1 MGMAALFA
9 ACSEDDPVT
18 STPAPEVPTS
28 LTLEQTTLSV
38 PAEGGHFT
46 VAYTLEGAVKGAE
59 LKVMLQDDSWIKN
72 LDSSVE
78 GLISFDVKA
87 SYEAEPRSC
96 RIELIYPGLY
106 PNPELTVNQAVGLES
121 SFHFNIKNVMSNT
134 ILMDVLPKAKDQPYI
149 FLLGKKK
156 YMEEENLL
164 EDDAA
169 QVASDLEV
177 ISDFASA
184 FGGSLQE
191 VVGAFMYEGDQLD
204 YAWNGV
210 DRNTEYVA
218 YAYGFDVATLQPT
231 TEICRVEITTLN
243 VQDYVVNFDLQ
254 VEVDGPNV
262 SFDITPLGYDGY
274 YFFDVFTAADC
285 PPGTDEATVRSY
297 CEASWERYKGIYSP
311 FFETAEEGLHFIFNE
326 LAYKGYFHFET
337 ELGANTEYVLC
348 AFAMN
353 NEALINSTPVLLY
366 FETGDPSTSENTFT
380 VTITDIG
387 DREAAITVE
396 PSNDDPYVVAIATKD
411 YFARLSD
418 KEIMD
423 EICSWDYTT
432 SEGVFSSMADNLSPA
447 TEYEILVFGVSGG
460 IPSTNLTRKSFT
472 TLEATISQ
480 AHFKLTYDTFYD
492 LEEVAALNSN
502 WESYLNFD
510 LLLKMDVECDE
521 TVVNVYYH
529 ILETQVFDYYSPSE
543 LISDLLEMGPADPEE
558 LFLLNYNR
566 SFTIYGFA
574 EDRDGNFTEF
584 WSSPEAIFHKED
596 RSPAEEL
603 FTSQSGTAQALK
615 NSRTKRAPALHTLAS
630 APKPLRTPRA
640 DHSLI
645 APHAFDKACGTEKDE
660 AVGTL
665 LVRQAL

>member
-1 MGMAALFA
+1 MKRYSIFSLLLMGVAALFA

-106 PNPELTVNQAVGLES
+106 PNPELTVNQATGLEP
-121 SFHFNIKNVMSNT
+121 SFRFNLKSVMSNT

-149 FLLGKKK
+149 FLLSKKK

-184 FGGSLQE
+184 FGGSVQD
-191 VVGAFMYEGDQLD
+191 VIGAFMYEGDQLD

-210 DRNTEYVA
+210 ERNTEYVA

-243 VQDYVVNFDLQ
+243 VQDYVVNFDLE
-254 VEVDGPNV
+254 VEVNGPNV
-262 SFDITPLGYDGY
+262 AFNITPQAYDGY
-274 YFFDVFTAADC
+274 YFFGVFVAADC
-285 PPGTDEATVRSY
+285 PPGTDEDKVRSY
-297 CEASWERYKGIYSP
+297 CEAAWEEQKALYSP
-311 FFETAEEGLHFIFNE
+311 FFDSTEEGLHFIFNE
-326 LAYKGYFHFET
+326 LAYSGPYRFET
-337 ELGANTEYVLC
+337 ELSANTEYVLW

-353 NEALINSTPVLLY
+353 GEALMNSTPVLQY
-366 FETGDPSTSENTFT
+366 FQTGAPHASQNSFEVEISDIKARKAT
-380 VTITDIG
+380 VTV
-387 DREAAITVE
+387 R
-396 PSNDDPYVVAIATKD
+396 PSNSDPYVAAIVAANR
-411 YFARLSD
+411 FEGMSD
-418 KEIMD
+418 QEIMA
-423 EICSWDYTT
+423 EICTWNYSVAEGEFSTT
-432 SEGVFSSMADNLSPA
+432 VENLNPA
-447 TEYEILVFGVSGG
+447 TAYEILVFGINGG
-460 IPSTNLTRKSFT
+460 SPSTGLTRKGFST
-472 TLEATISQ
+472 TEAIPSQ

-492 LEEVAALNSN
+492 LEEVAALNSD

-510 LLLKMDVECDE
+510 LLLKIDVECDE

-529 ILETQVFDYYSPSE
+529 ILETSLFNYYHPNE
-543 LISDLLEMGPADPEE
+543 LISDLLEMGPADPKE
-558 LFLLNYNR
+558 LFLLNYDQ

-584 WSSPEAIFHKED
+584 WSSPGTIFHKED

-603 FTSQSGTAQALK
+603 FSSQSGTSQALK
-615 NSRTKRAPALHTLAS
+615 SSRAKRGPALQSLAS

-640 DHSLI
+640 DHPML
-645 APHAFDKACGTEKDE
+645 T
-660 AVGTL
+660 T
-665 LVRQAL
+665 R